1 MSKKLTEYSNEEAAG
16 MLCELLEPASKI
28 FSDNDF
34 SESMKKSLLA
44 GAKTALK
51 THGKEVI
58 DILSIYDGIPR
69 EEYTV
74 NPFQILTK
82 LMALLKD
89 FELISAFTS
98 QEQDKEQESSSC
110 TPVCSTTPTEI

>member
-1 MSKKLTEYSNEEAAG
+1 MSKKLSEYSNEEAAE
-16 MLCELLEPASKI
+16 MLCEILEPASEI
-28 FSDNDF
+28 FSDTAFLEN
-34 SESMKKSLLA
+34 MKKSLFA
-44 GAKTALK
+44 GATTALK
-51 THGKEVI
+51 THGKEVV

-89 FELISAFTS
+89 FELIKAFTS
-98 QEQDKEQESSSC
+98 QEQDKEPENSSC
-110 TPVCSTTPTEI
+110 TPACSTIPTEI